1 MVSTAVVAGVV
12 AALVVVVGVTG
23 LVAPVGAFVVVA
35 CRVEPAVVVVVA
47 VLVHDAATS
56 ESATSPVHSASF
68 QFLLSGS
75 RLFMF
80 TPYISHEQ
88 RIRNIAQCHQVIV
101 VVMVVGHLQD
111 VSNDFS
117 VRFLPPRE
125 SNH

>member
-1 MVSTAVVAGVV
+1 
-12 AALVVVVGVTG
+12 
-23 LVAPVGAFVVVA
+23 
-35 CRVEPAVVVVVA
+35 
-47 VLVHDAATS
+47 
-56 ESATSPVHSASF
+56 VHSASF

-101 VVMVVGHLQD
+101 VVMVVGYLQD

>member
-1 MVSTAVVAGVV
+1 LCGVV

-23 LVAPVGAFVVVA
+23 LVAPVVARMVVA
-35 CRVEPAVVVVVA
+35 CRVELEVVA
-47 VLVHDAATS
+47 VAVVLVHDAATS
-56 ESATSPVHSASF
+56 EIRPIPCTAPVSV
-68 QFLLSGS
+68 LLCGS

-111 VSNDFS
+111 VSNDSQS
-117 VRFLPPRE
+117 VFTPA
-125 SNH
+125 